1 MNFERSELLAP
12 AKNMEC
18 LIKVI
23 QHGADS
29 VYMGYPEFNA
39 RMHGK
44 NFSVQEFKTGVE
56 YAHKNNVKVYLTLN
70 TLIKESE
77 INRVLKYAEQAIKD
91 GVDAILVQDVGLASL
106 LHLYFPKTKLHASTQ
121 MTIANHYGTQIL
133 KKIGFDRVVLAR
145 ELNKQEII
153 RIYNID
159 CSIELEIFI
168 HGGLCIGYS
177 GQCFASTFCAHY
189 AANRGLCK
197 MPCWSDYILLK
208 DKEVLDKG
216 VLIRPRD
223 LCGLKILDKELL
235 KCVSAFK
242 IQGRLRSSS
251 YISKIVDVYRKSIDD
266 IRKNQ
271 FEEKK
276 IMQYEEELL
285 SVSERGLTYGNLA
298 LGGCKNLIMDSEEK
312 KAIEFIPSMLNDKSE
327 KIYDSRSEKN
337 ISVLLQTINENYN
350 YSKLDS
356 KIYRIYIPYCFFLQ
370 KEIEEIIKN
379 TCNRYQTYIY
389 MPNMILERNIEE
401 VYNSIEIIMK
411 KYVIKGIV
419 LSNMSDLALIYKYR
433 DYNLHYIC
441 NFPLHIMN
449 HFSAEAMKTAG
460 ANEGTLSLE
469 NSVNENKEIIFHTD
483 FPLEQIV
490 YGHPALMHM
499 KYCVLEGKNECGNC
513 LKEQCKESTINYSL
527 AGDNYFDLQI
537 EKWQTTTVLY
547 SKKILSI
554 AQHNWIGNT
563 VRIDFLNE
571 NIEEMNRI
579 ITDLKEGYYYTG
591 DLYENT
597 ICTE

>member
-1 MNFERSELLAP
+1 MNFEKCELLAP

-23 QHGADS
+23 QQGANS

-39 RMHGK
+39 RMHGR
-44 NFSVQEFKTGVE
+44 NFSVQEFKTGIE

-77 INRVLKYAEQAIKD
+77 INRVLKYAEQAIQD
-91 GVDAILVQDVGLASL
+91 GVDAILVQDIGLASL
-106 LHLYFPKTKLHASTQ
+106 LHLHFPKIKLHASTQ
-121 MTIANHYGTQIL
+121 MTIANHYGIQIL
-133 KKIGFDRVVLAR
+133 KKMGFDRVVLAR

-153 RIYNID
+153 KIYNLD
-159 CSIELEIFI
+159 CSIELEVFI

-177 GQCFASTFCAHY
+177 GQCFASTFCMHH
-189 AANRGLCK
+189 AANRGVCK
-197 MPCWSDYILLK
+197 MPCWSNYILLK

-216 VLIRPRD
+216 ILIRPRD
-223 LCGLKILDKELL
+223 LCSLRVLDRELL
-235 KCVSAFK
+235 KCVAALK
-242 IQGRLRSSS
+242 IQGRLRSCS
-251 YISKIVDVYRKSIDD
+251 YISKIVEVYRKSIDD
-266 IRKNQ
+266 VKENQ

-276 IMQYEEELL
+276 VTQYEKELL

-298 LGGCKNLIMDSEEK
+298 PWECGDLIMDSKEK
-312 KAIEFIPSMLNDKSE
+312 KTIESIPFMMNDKRE
-327 KIYDSRSEKN
+327 KVYASRSEKN
-337 ISVLLQTINENYN
+337 ISVLFQMINKKYD
-350 YSKLDS
+350 YSKLDRE
-356 KIYRIYIPYCFFLQ
+356 IYRIYIPYCFFLE

-379 TCNRYQTYIY
+379 ICDQYQTYIY
-389 MPNMILERNIEE
+389 MPNMILERNVEE

-411 KYVIKGIV
+411 KNSIKGIV
-419 LSNMSDLALIYKYR
+419 LSNMSDLILVYKYKT
-433 DYNLHYIC
+433 YNLHYIC

-449 HFSAEAMKTAG
+449 HFSAEAMKMAG

-469 NSVNENKEIIFHTD
+469 NSLHENKEIIFRTD
-483 FPLEQIV
+483 LPLEQIV

-513 LKEQCKESTINYSL
+513 VKEQCRESSMYSL
-527 AGDNYFDLQI
+527 IGDNCFDLQI

-563 VRIDFLNE
+563 VRIDFLSE
-571 NIEEMNRI
+571 NVEEMNRI
-579 ITDLKEGYYYTG
+579 IKDLKEGHYYIG

-597 ICTE
+597 IYTE